1 MLYTFGSTPVKE
13 KRGEGV
19 KIIFNFSMLIHIKG
33 IDYLVQ
39 LLITKLHQ
47 NQMRERGGGVGGEIE
62 RESICNIMEFNDIR
76 WDIFLS
82 LVIISSEKINSLSSN
97 RTLNDAFIVMVFTI
111 ISPILIKL

>member
-1 MLYTFGSTPVKE
+1 
-13 KRGEGV
+13 
-19 KIIFNFSMLIHIKG
+19 
-33 IDYLVQ
+33 
-39 LLITKLHQ
+39 
-47 NQMRERGGGVGGEIE
+47 MRERGGGVGGEIE